1 MKIRKSTVVVKTL
14 AQKAKEARQEEK
26 AKRLAAMKTE
36 FRLRDKKALTLERE
50 LDKHEAALKTAA
62 KNKVMLD
69 KHLVTAKRKYDASVK
84 RLAREEKKL
93 QTQLE
98 AIAKKRTQEEH
109 ILDHAERLVNSS
121 VTTIAHLSEKT
132 PKLQARVDSAF
143 KRKNSLEDR
152 IARQTKAPKEYDLS
166 K

>member
-62 KNKVMLD
+62 KTRIILE
-69 KHLVTAKRKYDASVK
+69 KHLRTHDLRCCTTMRQLD
-84 RLAREEKKL
+84 RTEKKL
-93 QTQLE
+93 LAQLE
-98 AIAKKRTQEEH
+98 TIKRERCHALLALDKEKKLVDKSIAALT
-109 ILDHAERLVNSS
+109 RLE
-121 VTTIAHLSEKT
+121 EKT

>member
-1 MKIRKSTVVVKTL
+1 MKVRKSTVIVKTL

-26 AKRLAAMKTE
+26 AKKLAAMKTE
-36 FRLRDKKALTLERE
+36 FRLRDKKALALERE
-50 LDKHEAALKTAA
+50 LDKHDATIKAAS

-69 KHLVTAKRKYDASVK
+69 KHLATTKRKYDAEVK
-84 RLAREEKKL
+84 RLDREEKKL
-93 QTQLE
+93 RAQLE
-98 AIAKKRTQEEH
+98 AITKKRAQEKH
-109 ILDHAERLVNSS
+109 TLDRAERLASAI
-121 VTTIAHLSEKT
+121 VTTITRLSKKT

-152 IARQTKAPKEYDLS
+152 IARQTKAPKEYDLT

>member
-36 FRLRDKKALTLERE
+36 LRLRDKKALTLERE

-69 KHLVTAKRKYDASVK
+69 KHLVIAKRKYDANVK

-109 ILDHAERLVNSS
+109 ILDRAERLVNSS

>member
-26 AKRLAAMKTE
+26 AKRLAAMKVE

-50 LDKHEAALKTAA
+50 LDKHADAIKAAT
-62 KNKVMLD
+62 KNKTMLD
-69 KHLVTAKRKYDASVK
+69 KHLATAQRKHGAAVR
-84 RLAREEKKL
+84 RLDREEKKL
-93 QTQLE
+93 RVQLE

-109 ILDHAERLVNSS
+109 ILDRAERLVNSS